1 MLIWPAREKTEDKY
15 TYKEE
20 MAKKIKCIIVDDEPM
35 AREILESHLSRIEA
49 IEVSGTCKSAI
60 EAFNVISAQKID
72 LIFLD
77 INMPEI
83 SGLSFAKS
91 INKNIKIIFTTA
103 YREYA
108 VDGFDLQAVDY
119 LLKPISFD
127 RLLQGVNKYLNENQE
142 VQAAVNPEVV
152 AEKSEAIFVRSER
165 KMIKICFPEILFIE
179 SLSDYIKIH
188 LKDKNVLTRETI
200 SSIEAKLPQKEFL
213 RVHRS
218 FIVALSAIDS
228 FTNELVEIGRKQ
240 IPISR
245 GYKES
250 VLKRLERRV

>member
-1 MLIWPAREKTEDKY
+1 MS
-15 TYKEE
+15 
-20 MAKKIKCIIVDDEPM
+20 KIIQSIIVDDEPI
-35 AREILESHLSRIEA
+35 AREILENHLEKIETVNVA
-49 IEVSGTCKSAI
+49 ASCKNAI
-60 EAFNVISAQKID
+60 EAFNIINSKDIS

-119 LLKPISFD
+119 LLKPISFE
-127 RLLQGVNKYLNENQE
+127 RLLQAINKFTNESIRVNNSETE
-142 VQAAVNPEVV
+142 EIHH
-152 AEKSEAIFVRSER
+152 EKSNFIFVRSDR
-165 KMIKICFPEILFIE
+165 KMIKINFAEILYIE

-188 LKDKNVLTRETI
+188 LTNKTVITRETI
-200 SSIEAKLPQKEFL
+200 TGIEAKLPKNDFI
-213 RVHRS
+213 RIHRS
-218 FIVALSAIDS
+218 FIVSVSKIDS
-228 FTNELVEIGRKQ
+228 FTNEYIDINKKQ

-245 GYKES
+245 TYKKGV
-250 VLKRLERRV
+250 VLRLENNNLTDKNN